1 MAGRAGPTRA
11 SGLTDF
17 WTELWSVRAGRS
29 RTYCG
34 VARTEDGFAV
44 DVFRDDTCIASGEYA
59 TREMAVRAALA
70 RERDFRGSRTARHRE
85 QRKSS
90 NG

>member
-1 MAGRAGPTRA
+1 MAD
-11 SGLTDF
+11 S

-34 VARTEDGFAV
+34 VARTDDGFAV
-44 DVFRDDTCIASGEYA
+44 DVFRDDTCIASEEHA

-70 RERDFRGSRTARHRE
+70 RERRYRPAAPSRARE
-85 QRKSS
+85 WRKAADR
-90 NG
+90 

>member
-1 MAGRAGPTRA
+1 MA
-11 SGLTDF
+11 DF

-44 DVFRDDTCIASGEYA
+44 DVFRDDTCIASEEHA
-59 TREMAVRAALA
+59 TRELAVRAALA
-70 RERDFRGSRTARHRE
+70 RERRYRPSRSQRPREVRKTASH
-85 QRKSS
+85 
-90 NG
+90 